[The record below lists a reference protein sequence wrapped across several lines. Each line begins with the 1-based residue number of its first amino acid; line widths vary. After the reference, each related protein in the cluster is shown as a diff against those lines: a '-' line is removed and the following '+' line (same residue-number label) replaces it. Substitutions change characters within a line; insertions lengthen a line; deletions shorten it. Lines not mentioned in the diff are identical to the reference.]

1 VSDKDPD
8 NYPGHASGADAHHE
22 RVSEY
27 DSTIDYGSAV
37 DHDSAVERDS
47 AVDHDSAENQDSVVD
62 HGSAV
67 DHDLVIDS
75 DRSDQ
80 GGDDSTQERGFD
92 AGHGA
97 TALDSTA
104 QDSTA
109 QDSTAH
115 DATGHDAGPVAAG
128 EPSERTSTY
137 IVNESVT
144 VTGGDREYETR
155 LNVQQTREL
164 AAEAEGVIG
173 AAVAADIEATGADHI
188 APSRYVPPA
197 LVDPDAA
204 ARAVAAAAAVRA
216 AERADAAAKL
226 AGLSSASA
234 PVDQAIGYTPPARLT
249 AAAGSE
255 PVPSPARSADV
266 VQFTAPSKVIG
277 RSNYVIT
284 PDTETGA
291 EVDPSA
297 PAVVPA
303 RPTPTEPVQAT
314 PDPADAVFT
323 RPEQRIVYVEAPAAP
338 QKKGNRGVG
347 SLLAVVS
354 SLAFAVLFAA
364 VIFLLFWATTG
375 RAVTNFI
382 GEESFFVPVVMY
394 AIGFVLLVLVLNRA
408 AWWAY
413 IVGSI
418 FVGLFVYFGTAGVLL
433 LLGGVIEATPAQ
445 ASADF
450 ARALANPLVIAA
462 GIIAREASLWT
473 GAAIASRGRRVKA
486 KNAKAMDQY
495 NHEMEERKAGNG
507 RASAGPSA

>member
-1 VSDKDPD
+1 MSDKDPD
-8 NYPGHASGADAHHE
+8 NHPEHASGVGADAHHE

-27 DSTIDYGSAV
+27 DSTIDY
-37 DHDSAVERDS
+37 DS
-47 AVDHDSAENQDSVVD
+47 AVDPE
-62 HGSAV
+62 SAV
-67 DHDLVIDS
+67 DPDS
-75 DRSDQ
+75 A
-80 GGDDSTQERGFD
+80 DDTVFD
-92 AGHGA
+92 N
-97 TALDSTA
+97 
-104 QDSTA
+104 
-109 QDSTAH
+109 
-115 DATGHDAGPVAAG
+115 
-128 EPSERTSTY
+128 EPAERTSTY
-137 IVNESVT
+137 VVNENVAD
-144 VTGGDREYETR
+144 TGGDREYETR
-155 LNVQQTREL
+155 LNAQHTKEL
-164 AAEAEGVIG
+164 ATEADEVIG
-173 AAVAADIEATGADHI
+173 AAVAADLRATGADQA
-188 APSRYVPPA
+188 APSKYVPPA

-234 PVDQAIGYTPPARLT
+234 PVDQAIGYTPPTRLT
-249 AAAGSE
+249 SASGSE
-255 PVPSPARSADV
+255 QAAPAARSADV
-266 VQFTAPSKVIG
+266 VQFTAPDKVIG

-284 PDTETGA
+284 PDSETGA
-291 EVDPSA
+291 EGHPAA

-303 RPTPTEPVQAT
+303 RPTATEPVQAT

-354 SLAFAVLFAA
+354 ALAFAVLFAA

-394 AIGFVLLVLVLNRA
+394 VIGFVLLVLVLNRA

-433 LLGGVIEATPAQ
+433 LLGGVIEATPAE
-445 ASADF
+445 ASANF

-462 GIIAREASLWT
+462 GIIARETALWT